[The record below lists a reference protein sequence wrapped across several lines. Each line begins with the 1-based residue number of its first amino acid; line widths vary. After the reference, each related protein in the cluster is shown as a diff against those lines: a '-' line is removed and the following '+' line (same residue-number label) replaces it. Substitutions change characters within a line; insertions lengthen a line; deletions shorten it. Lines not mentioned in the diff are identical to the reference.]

1 MGNVEYCSYGLRG
14 NTEQTS
20 LMAHWWSV
28 YNTGTLTAE
37 QTASVGLNVMMTP
50 CWENHGRVTAVS
62 WTAIKQVL
70 LWVLLLPFGA

>member
-1 MGNVEYCSYGLRG
+1 MGKAL
-14 NTEQTS
+14 TEQTP
-20 LMAHWWSV
+20 LKAHWWSV

-37 QTASVGLNVMMTP
+37 QTVSAGLTVMMTP
-50 CWENHGRVTAVS
+50 RWENHGRLVAIS